1 MEKDLNSDEPAQFE
15 GFEGKYT
22 IAKSFKA
29 SEMADILSDA
39 TSVGVLMG
47 TDLLAFVT
55 EMSDLFRN
63 KYKEHDAVLSNG
75 RKIGEVIE
83 TAKDLNLGNS
93 ITSLAL
99 ANVLNNMQ
107 ATLDL
112 KFQPKLS
119 LSWGL
124 KAMA

>member
-1 MEKDLNSDEPAQFE
+1 MKVKWKKDMNSDAPAKFE

-22 IAKSFKA
+22 IEKSFKA

-55 EMSDLFRN
+55 EMTDLFNN
-63 KYKEHDAVLSNG
+63 KHKDHNAELSNG

-99 ANVLNNMQ
+99 ANAAQTMP
-107 ATLDL
+107 AILDS
-112 KFQPKLS
+112 KSQPRLS
-119 LSWGL
+119 SSS
-124 KAMA
+124 A